1 MSNFSYDNFIY
12 ESLPFSSSH
21 PDQLASTASLFGIN
35 SNAVKHSR
43 ILELGCAAGGN
54 IIPIA
59 STYPDCKIVGIDLSA
74 EQIKQGQQQIK
85 AQGLSNITLAAK
97 SIMDMSDD
105 DDLFDYI
112 ICHGTYSWVP
122 SDVRDKILDICKN
135 NLHKNGIAYV
145 SYNTLPG
152 WNMVNTVRDMMLFH
166 TQQFTDQQ
174 QKITQARG
182 IIDFITS
189 ALEEDKTPHSD
200 FMRNEIKFIKS
211 QPDSYILHEYLAENN
226 HPLYFHQFMTLA
238 KDKKLSYLAD
248 AQLHNMYSDNFPSKV
263 SQQLASVPDIIATN
277 QYMDFIRNQRFRS
290 TLLCHAETPINR
302 NLQAEDIKNYYLSF
316 SGDNTAALSKAE
328 LEEGIAINFESKNIS
343 LQLKKNVS
351 KLALSIL
358 VEQIPGRLHYKD
370 LITEISKR
378 VDTEQSLIEKQL
390 DSDVNLMRLV
400 LAGMIDVNVAPA
412 NFTLTISDKPKTTAL
427 ARYQAST
434 SNRVTN
440 QLHQSILITPFEQNL
455 LIQMNGNTH
464 INDMVNNIL
473 AQTDNKLAKPELVA
487 LCQQALL
494 GFSKHALLI

>member
-1 MSNFSYDNFIY
+1 MSNFSYDNFNY
-12 ESLPFSSSH
+12 ESLPFPSSH
-21 PDQLASTASLFGIN
+21 PDQLASTARLFGIN

-59 STYPDCKIVGIDLSA
+59 SNYPDCEIVGIDLST
-74 EQIKQGQQQIK
+74 EQIKQGQQHIK
-85 AQGLSNITLAAK
+85 ALGLRNITLAAK

-105 DDLFDYI
+105 DGLFDYI
-112 ICHGTYSWVP
+112 ICHGTFSWVP
-122 SDVRDKILDICKN
+122 SDVRDKILHICKH
-135 NLHKNGIAYV
+135 NLQKNGIAYV

-182 IIDFITS
+182 IIEFITS

-226 HPLYFHQFMTLA
+226 HPLYFHQFMALA
-238 KDKKLSYLAD
+238 KDKHLSYLAD

-263 SQQLASVPDIIATN
+263 SQQLTNVPDIVATN

-290 TLLCHAETPINR
+290 TLLCHAEASIDR
-302 NLQAEDIKNYYLSF
+302 NLQAKDIKNYYLSF
-316 SGDNTAALSKAE
+316 SGNNTMALSNAE
-328 LEEGIAINFESKNIS
+328 LEEGVAINFESKNIS
-343 LQLKKNVS
+343 LQLKRTIS

-358 VEQIPGRLHYKD
+358 VEQSPGRLHYKD
-370 LITEISKR
+370 LITEVSKR
-378 VDTEQSLIEKQL
+378 LNTEQSLIEIQL

-400 LAGMIDVNVAPA
+400 LAGMIEVNVSAA
-412 NFTLTISDKPKTTAL
+412 NFTLTISDKPKATAL
-427 ARYQAST
+427 TRYQASNF
-434 SNRVTN
+434 NRVTN
-440 QLHQSILITPFEQNL
+440 QLHQSIAISPLEKILIS
-455 LIQMNGNTH
+455 QMDGNTH
-464 INDMVNNIL
+464 ISDLISYTLDKAKNE
-473 AQTDNKLAKPELVA
+473 QSKLEIEF
-487 LCQQALL
+487 LCQQAFVRL
-494 GFSKHALLI
+494 SKLALFI